1 MAGRIVMHVDFDYF
15 YAQCEEIRNPI
26 MKTRPVCVCVYSDRG
41 GDSGAIATA
50 NYIARKYGVKSGM
63 PISFAKRK
71 LADADGAEFI
81 PVDFK
86 YYSQVSEESME
97 EIAKFADVFEYVG
110 RDEAY
115 LDVGARTEFS
125 FDAAA
130 RLGQQIKNAV
140 RTKSKIVCS
149 IGISPNRMI
158 SKIASDYKKPDGLTI
173 VRPDS
178 VNAFLEPLEIVKIP
192 GIGKKTEQ
200 RLSRMG
206 LKTIRDLKNADLFLL
221 TKEFGRKSG
230 TYIYNAARG
239 VDEEPV
245 KERAPRI
252 QYSRIVTLSEDSGRY
267 EFLKEN
273 LARICSDVHGTVMEN
288 RQMFKVVGV
297 QFVKSDLSV
306 MSRSRTLKS
315 PTASAYELQK
325 NAEHLL
331 AEALKSQGANMSVR
345 RLGVMVTE
353 LSDAR
358 GQSDIT
364 EASSSRDGK
373 MAAWTELVAHDISR

>member
-1 MAGRIVMHVDFDYF
+1 MSGRIVMHVDFDYF

-71 LADADGAEFI
+71 LAGADGAEFI
-81 PVDFK
+81 PVDFE

-115 LDVGARTEFS
+115 LDVGARTEFD

-140 RTKSKIVCS
+140 RTKTKIVCS

-206 LKTIRDLKNADLFLL
+206 LKTIRDLKGADLFLL

-267 EFLKEN
+267 EFLKES

-288 RQMFKVVGV
+288 MQMFKVVGV

-325 NAEHLL
+325 NAEYLL

-364 EASSSRDGK
+364 SFFK
-373 MAAWTELVAHDISR
+373 P